1 MNTWCSGVGVGV
13 SWRSD
18 SNASL
23 SVFKVAWRRMGAFL
37 PNPSP
42 GTWVDVPAAVS
53 SGIPIV
59 SPRVSSSLVG
69 VLHLSVPISED
80 V

>member
-1 MNTWCSGVGVGV
+1 
-13 SWRSD
+13 
-18 SNASL
+18 
-23 SVFKVAWRRMGAFL
+23 MGAFL

-42 GTWVDVPAAVS
+42 GTWVDVTAAVS

-59 SPRVSSSLVG
+59 SPRVSSSLVD